1 MNKIQNNMKDKKTTK
16 SRPLP
21 IRPEVL
27 GAVSEAQ
34 QEARR
39 QAGMFWFMHKR
50 DQQKDW
56 S

>member
-1 MNKIQNNMKDKKTTK
+1 MKIKNMKDRKTTK
-16 SRPLP
+16 RNKPLP

-39 QAGMFWFMHKR
+39 QAGMYWFMHKR